1 MPPGGLV
8 VPTAVDEQVEVQ
20 LSFHG
25 AHSVVLGSRVTA
37 IGQPFEAVPPFT
49 VTGGEM
55 NTNW

>member
-1 MPPGGLV
+1 M

-20 LSFHG
+20 LSFHD